1 MTNRL
6 PSQLCGQPFS
16 QDKLETIKRE
26 IRLSGS
32 AYRAEIA
39 RRVCEA
45 LNWKDALGKPKTMSS
60 RVALLR
66 LHRESFIELPPPRN
80 GNGNNKPLM
89 RQSALPVQVPIS
101 GSVEELQGLCLERV
115 EKQEQSALW
124 NGMIDRYHYLG
135 YQRLV
140 GAQLRYLIRHDGGLL
155 GAMGWGASAW
165 TVKPRDQWIGWD
177 RRTREQ
183 NLGKVLNNTR
193 FLVLPWVRIKNLASK
208 ALAMSAQRVVEDYE
222 RDYGQ
227 CLALLETFVETGRF
241 RGTCYRA
248 ANWQHVGRTQGRGK
262 CDRHNQWA
270 LPVKDIYVYPLSPD
284 FRRALEAH

>member
-1 MTNRL
+1 MTNGL
-6 PSQLCGQPFS
+6 PRQLCGQPFS
-16 QDKLETIKRE
+16 QDKLEKIKRE

-32 AYRAEIA
+32 TYRAEIA
-39 RRVCEA
+39 RKVCEE
-45 LNWKDALGKPKTMSS
+45 LSWKDSLGRPKAMSS

-66 LHRESFIELPPPRN
+66 LHRAGHIELPAPRN

-89 RQSALPVQVPIS
+89 RQRDLPVENPIC
-101 GSVEELQGLCLERV
+101 GRVEELEGLFLERV
-115 EKQEQSALW
+115 EDRKQSALW

-177 RRTREQ
+177 RTAREQ

-208 ALAMSAQRVVEDYE
+208 VLAMSAQRVVEDYE

-227 CLALLETFVETGRF
+227 RLALLETFVEAGRF

-248 ANWQHVGRTQGRGK
+248 ANWQHVGRTLGRGK
-262 CDRHNQWA
+262 CDRHNQWS
-270 LPVKDIYVYPLSPD
+270 LPVKDIYIYPLRSD

>member
-1 MTNRL
+1 MTGRL
-6 PSQLCGQPFS
+6 PNQLCGQPFS
-16 QDKLETIKRE
+16 LDKLEKIKRE

-39 RRVCEA
+39 RRVCEV
-45 LNWKDALGKPKTMSS
+45 LDWKDALGRPKAMSS

-66 LHRESFIELPPPRN
+66 LHRAGHIELPVPRN
-80 GNGNNKPLM
+80 GNGNNKPLA
-89 RQSALPVQVPIS
+89 RQRELPIERPINQPVDQV
-101 GSVEELQGLCLERV
+101 QGLFLERV
-115 EKQEQSALW
+115 EQRKQSALW

-165 TVKPRDQWIGWD
+165 SVEPRDRWIGWD
-177 RRTREQ
+177 HAARER
-183 NLGKVLNNTR
+183 NLAKVLNNSR

-208 ALAMSAQRVVEDYE
+208 VLAMSAQQVVEDYE
-222 RDYGQ
+222 RAYGQ
-227 CLALLETFVETGRF
+227 RLALLETFVETGRF

-248 ANWQHVGRTQGRGK
+248 ANWQYVGQTRGRGK

-270 LPVKDIYVYPLSPD
+270 LSVKDIYVYPLRAD